1 MSVGD
6 NPELVASGTGAT
18 KKDAKKAAA
27 DNLLKVCG
35 IDQSKIRESENEVKK
50 VVSFFSSRFQN
61 VSALIELSKV
71 NGLDCQNEQ
80 VSFHCHVLIFS
91 RQRMH
96 RLSQE

>member
-6 NPELVASGTGAT
+6 NAELVASGTGTT

-50 VVSFFSSRFQN
+50 V
-61 VSALIELSKV
+61 I
-71 NGLDCQNEQ
+71 
-80 VSFHCHVLIFS
+80 IFS
-91 RQRMH
+91 QVVFSMTECSYRIQ
-96 RLSQE
+96 